1 MVTRDVAET
10 YVLWNFWSRIWPR
23 SSLLSKRQLQMILVR
38 KSLQEYPVIAGVPQG
53 SIRGPTLFLLHI
65 NDFPDDFICN
75 IAI

>member
-10 YVLWNFWSRIWPR
+10 YVLWNFWSRIWPN

-53 SIRGPTLFLLHI
+53 SIHGPTLFLLHI